1 MIKIGTHIR
10 GFLHVIL
17 PSWKKETYIPNKV
30 IWSFQVTSTAYGPN
44 SLSGDEICRM

>member
-10 GFLHVIL
+10 GFFHVIL

-44 SLSGDEICRM
+44 SLSGDEICHM